1 MAYHH
6 RTTIT
11 PTAWATAAAETQWVY
26 QCASDDSN
34 PANGPEKSSQTAFA
48 SLVALP
54 DSSVLHLI
62 FGAVDR
68 RLRQENFGQLQH
80 EQGDLWARRSRLRP
94 QITLFML

>member
-34 PANGPEKSSQTAFA
+34 PANGPEKSSH
-48 SLVALP
+48 LLLP
-54 DSSVLHLI
+54 LLLCLTHLFCTLFSGRWIGDSGRKISVSSSGLS
-62 FGAVDR
+62 
-68 RLRQENFGQLQH
+68 E
-80 EQGDLWARRSRLRP
+80 RRSRERRAHRSP
-94 QITLFML
+94 CSCCS